1 MEFIALPVKN
11 GDSFLLKDK
20 NFNLLVDGGNGQT
33 RIIKYIKKYTNKL
46 NVVICTH
53 YDEDHIKGLLNLFSE
68 VIYYSDLLDIYMRER
83 AVSEGEVKRFY
94 EAEIK
99 YILNKKLVTFDE
111 IWLPD
116 IFGRIALFKRQKT
129 KGIIIPKDGEEVRI
143 LLEDRKEFEEDIR
156 IYEEDVRI
164 YEEGIRSYEEG
175 IRRYEEDSR
184 GYEED
189 IRRYEEDIRRYAED
203 IRRYEEAIYRDNK
216 EGFDM
221 TIKTIC
227 RLVRTCHRLVEDYG
241 VKIRWFTYV
250 NEMKNEHINHNIYA
264 INCEE
269 LDRKIEPYG
278 SEEEVIYQF
287 TQINRESLVFRYNEA
302 EEGSVLPNILYTA
315 DSNFEFCGGKRVPF
329 NRGVTIV
336 TVPHHGSRDPEHKKV
351 YENLGEDVEYVFVR
365 SSERHKSRPSEE
377 YKKYPRTKRYCIRC
391 GSKGSDQQTVRLK
404 FNEKK
409 EKWDPATGVVNCTCV

>member
-33 RIIKYIKKYTNKL
+33 RIKKHIKKYTDNL

-53 YDEDHIKGLLNLFSE
+53 YDWDHVKGLLNLFRE
-68 VIYYSDLLDIYMRER
+68 VIYYRNLLAFLMRER
-83 AVSEGEVKRFY
+83 EFSKGEAKRFY

-99 YILNKKLVTFDE
+99 RILNEELVTFNE

-129 KGIIIPKDGEEVRI
+129 KGIIIPKDSDEVRI
-143 LLEDRKEFEEDIR
+143 LMEDRKE
-156 IYEEDVRI
+156 YEENK
-164 YEEGIRSYEEG
+164 
-175 IRRYEEDSR
+175 RRYEEDER
-184 GYEED
+184 GNEEV
-189 IRRYEEDIRRYAED
+189 
-203 IRRYEEAIYRDNK
+203 IYRNNK
-216 EGFDM
+216 GFDM
-221 TIKTIC
+221 DIKTIC
-227 RLVRTCHRLVEDYG
+227 RLVRICHVLVEEYG

-250 NEMKNEHINHNIYA
+250 NEIKNEHIKHNIYA

-269 LDRKIEPYG
+269 LDRRIEPYG

-302 EEGSVLPNILYTA
+302 EEGNGLPNVLFTA
-315 DSNFEFCGGKRVPF
+315 DSNFEFCRGEKVPF
-329 NRGVTIV
+329 NQSVAIV
-336 TVPHHGSRDPEHKKV
+336 TVPHHGSRDKEHKKV
-351 YENLGEDVEYVFVR
+351 YENLGEDMEYVFVR

-377 YKKYPRTKRYCIRC
+377 YKKYPRIKRYCIRC
-391 GSKGSDQQTVRLK
+391 GREGSDQQTVHLK
-404 FNEKK
+404 FNERL
-409 EKWDPATGVVNCTCV
+409 EDWVPAIGVMNCTCF